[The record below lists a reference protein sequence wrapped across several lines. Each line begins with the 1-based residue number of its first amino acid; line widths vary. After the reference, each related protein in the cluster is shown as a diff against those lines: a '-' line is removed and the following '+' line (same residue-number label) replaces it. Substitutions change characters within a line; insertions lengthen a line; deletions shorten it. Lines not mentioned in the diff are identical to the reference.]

1 MRLLNEAEDVSLHYH
16 HCYFIEKFVCNT
28 ATKNRMV
35 DKVFFF
41 KYNTQCHKTLSHLK
55 FTLTKYTITILTSE
69 CTSNIEL
76 VVIII
81 QKYGLIVILLYFTTD
96 MF

>member
-41 KYNTQCHKTLSHLK
+41 KYNTQCHKTVTFEIYTYKVYNYYTNFRMYFKHRIGNNHNSIIWPDCNI
-55 FTLTKYTITILTSE
+55 TLFY
-69 CTSNIEL
+69 
-76 VVIII
+76 
-81 QKYGLIVILLYFTTD
+81 Y
-96 MF
+96 